1 MSLKSLA
8 HCIDYLGKDQPVIE
22 DEALLA
28 WAGQRGIPQW
38 EAQAA
43 ALEEEIIPHRYLK
56 NFWSIGFAE
65 QAKLCRSRILICGC
79 GGLGGILVELASRCG
94 IGRVRLIDMDVF
106 AHSNLNRQ
114 LLSDPGNLEK
124 SKVQAAVERI
134 RMVNPLTVT
143 EPIAEK
149 LEEGNAVQ
157 VLDGVDLVL
166 DALDNIEGRIVLA
179 STAQRLGISFIHAA
193 VAGWWGQI
201 STFLPDSAIGLSSI
215 YGSRRRKD
223 RAEEAAG
230 VPGPT
235 PAIIGS
241 LSALEAVRI
250 LTGKPAAYSGQML
263 YFDGESGTFTLLPL
277 C

>member
-1 MSLKSLA
+1 MNLKSLA
-8 HCIDYLGKDQPVIE
+8 RCIEHLGKDLLVIE
-22 DEALLA
+22 DDALLA
-28 WAGQRGIPQW
+28 WSGQRGVQPW
-38 EAQAA
+38 EAQVA

-65 QAKLCRSRILICGC
+65 QARLCGSRVLICGC
-79 GGLGGILVELASRCG
+79 GGLGGILVELVSRCG
-94 IGRVRLIDMDVF
+94 IGRVRFIDMDVF
-106 AHSNLNRQ
+106 AQSNLNRQ
-114 LLSDPGNLEK
+114 LLSSPGNLEK

-134 RMVNPLTVT
+134 RTINPLTAA
-143 EPIAEK
+143 EPFGEK
-149 LEEGNAVQ
+149 LEESNAVQ
-157 VLDGVDLVL
+157 LLDGVDLVL

-179 STAQRLGISFIHAA
+179 STAHRLGIPFIHAA

-215 YGSRRRKD
+215 YGSRRKKD

-263 YFDGESGTFTLLPL
+263 YFDGESGTFTMLPL